1 MTPADALLRYSVAFV
16 CAYEVSAILTRR
28 HPTVSALCWR
38 KRALIPVIVG
48 GLTVHLL
55 VPPHATRD

>member
-1 MTPADALLRYSVAFV
+1 MLRYSVAFV

-28 HPTVSALCWR
+28 HPTVSSLCWQ
-38 KRALIPVIVG
+38 KKALIPVIVG
-48 GLTVHLL
+48 GLTAHLL